1 MGDSQQPDVDD
12 AEVGPVPIS
21 PAPTYTY
28 ILLGSIA
35 AVFAAQLIFGDAL
48 STLSL
53 SNLFGDDRS
62 AVAAGFV
69 KPYFVNYHQYW
80 RILTGAAVHGGVL
93 HVVMNGYALLVLGR
107 VCEMLSNR
115 AHLAIVFVL
124 ACIGGGLLSLYF
136 LPDGV
141 SVGAS
146 GGIVGVM
153 GYITIYAFRRK
164 RFISSQF
171 RRSLLINIAF
181 LAIFG
186 LVLIN
191 VVDNYGHLGGLL
203 IGMIYGLIQI
213 PSDEHVDPRL
223 APPAIGAFGVAAM
236 GLFIASC
243 VLSMILIFDFR
254 NAVIPQSF
262 DAASQSSPA
271 R

>member
-1 MGDSQQPDVDD
+1 
-12 AEVGPVPIS
+12 
-21 PAPTYTY
+21 
-28 ILLGSIA
+28 
-35 AVFAAQLIFGDAL
+35 
-48 STLSL
+48 
-53 SNLFGDDRS
+53 
-62 AVAAGFV
+62 
-69 KPYFVNYHQYW
+69 
-80 RILTGAAVHGGVL
+80 
-93 HVVMNGYALLVLGR
+93 MNGYALLVLGR
-107 VCEMLSNR
+107 VCELLSNR

-136 LPDGV
+136 LPDSV

-171 RRSLLINIAF
+171 RRNLLINIAF
-181 LAIFG
+181 LAVFG

-203 IGMIYGLIQI
+203 AGMLYGLIQV
-213 PSDEHVDPRL
+213 PSDERVDPRM
-223 APPAIGAFGVAAM
+223 AHPAMKAFGGAAL
-236 GLFIASC
+236 GLFIAAC
-243 VLSMILIFDFR
+243 VLSIILIFGFR

-262 DAASQSSPA
+262 DAASQSSPT